1 MYCLWS
7 PLIAEERSRVQCW
20 SPSTS
25 PPRVKHLG
33 QVHHHHHHHKY
44 FSTVDKNFQRNF
56 NIIKIIGKPKSIIL
70 SLQKFLSKAA
80 LSKNIIA
87 EPSKEIWNN
96 LCSRCFYL
104 DDLHPGDWTS
114 VTVPQCPPHSVSWP
128 VSSVPC
134 WNKNHSSWS
143 RDWHLWQRHLRHHQS
158 EEDVWS

>member
-7 PLIAEERSRVQCW
+7 PLIAEERSQVQCW

-25 PPRVKHLG
+25 FPRVKHLG

-87 EPSKEIWNN
+87 EPSKEI
-96 LCSRCFYL
+96 
-104 DDLHPGDWTS
+104 
-114 VTVPQCPPHSVSWP
+114 
-128 VSSVPC
+128 
-134 WNKNHSSWS
+134 
-143 RDWHLWQRHLRHHQS
+143 
-158 EEDVWS
+158 